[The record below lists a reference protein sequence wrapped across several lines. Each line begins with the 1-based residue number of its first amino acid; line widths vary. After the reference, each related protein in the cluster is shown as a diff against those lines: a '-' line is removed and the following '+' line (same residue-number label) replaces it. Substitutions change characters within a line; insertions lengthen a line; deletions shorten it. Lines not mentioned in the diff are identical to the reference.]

1 MIEFTKNLK
10 LYFSQH
16 KILIAAV
23 IISMMLHLT
32 LMLEFNFDLLQRDQN
47 SPVITAKLVRTK
59 PPQPIPAHTALQET
73 PKKLAKNFKPEN
85 IEADNQPTP
94 QSEAIT
100 PADNSTALAIPGTL
114 SSATLNIKPLGAD
127 RDADSN
133 SGNAQDQPATSDL
146 NTEAQKITFSQ
157 VETEFEVRRG
167 INSAPAG
174 ITKVTFNIDNNGTYT
189 IYSQTQAKGV
199 ASLFFGNLIQKSE
212 GSVTD
217 AGLKPDFYSYQYGSD
232 TRKLQSA
239 HFNWSEGVLSLHS
252 NKGESTIKLPEGTQ
266 DFLSFMY
273 QFMFRPPLENMQIT
287 MTNGKK
293 LRTYDYS
300 FEGEETIGTKL
311 GELKTIHLLK
321 SSSDEDKTEIWLA
334 VDYEYLPVKIVKT
347 EKDGMVIEQL
357 ASKLMTKD

>member
-1 MIEFTKNLK
+1 MIEFTKSLK

-32 LMLEFNFDLLQRDQN
+32 LMLEFNFNLLQPDQN

-59 PPQPIPAHTALQET
+59 PPQPIPAHSAQQET
-73 PKKLAKNFKPEN
+73 PKKPAKNFKPEN
-85 IEADNQPTP
+85 IETDNQPTP
-94 QSEAIT
+94 QSEAST
-100 PADNSTALAIPGTL
+100 PADDSTALAIPGTL
-114 SSATLNIKPLGAD
+114 SSATLNMKPLGANI
-127 RDADSN
+127 DAESN
-133 SGNAQDQPATSDL
+133 SGIEQDHPATSDL
-146 NTEAQKITFSQ
+146 SSEAQKITFSH

-167 INSAPAG
+167 TNSAAAG
-174 ITKVTFNIDNNGTYT
+174 ITKVTFNIDNGTYT

-252 NKGESTIKLPEGTQ
+252 NKGDSTIKLPDGTQ

-300 FEGEETIGTKL
+300 FEGEETISTKL